1 MWVVYENGSSARVQ
15 FCLRCL
21 VITCYDGLKLGVLDS
36 TMGAYVCYTNI
47 PLQTNRL
54 TNRCRQTA
62 MEADFF
68 FGPKKFCRLREAL
81 EELDNAEEADNDVD

>member
-1 MWVVYENGSSARVQ
+1 
-15 FCLRCL
+15 
-21 VITCYDGLKLGVLDS
+21 
-36 TMGAYVCYTNI
+36 MGAYVCYTNI

-81 EELDNAEEADNDVD
+81 EELDNAEEADNDVDQVIVPPEPAAETDEEEGDDDCIEDRGVNDVCGECY